1 METTR
6 ASRLIPD
13 APAPDRPS
21 HLAGIGGGRPVLQGA
36 TMSNSSQPPPSAVP
50 SSPEPDFQEMTDAW
64 WQSRHPGLIQKAAR
78 NQLGP
83 PSELIPRTLA
93 AYRLGLI
100 SCSICLRT
108 RSLWETPGDQRTW
121 IGVPQAISQ
130 LDEARR
136 ILPPEIDGWTYDSL
150 PFVFAKFNRLT
161 ANMIHAAGTTGEYNG
176 ARFGS
181 GPVPGIEL
189 WKELQSLAD
198 DALDEGGRLR
208 PYYELGVALGDFQ
221 LELWDL
227 DQAAVVSNDV
237 GLLPDILPVVERA
250 RQLPRLWSM
259 MQSAPELNPGERA
272 TLYRRLIDQN
282 RDAFCLPTGAVG
294 FRIINELARTLDTR
308 IQEGLQR
315 IALEPT
321 RTGSGQPRGKPS
333 WWKSVLQ
340 LHAEGRLVRDVAR
353 QAKHLIKILDA
364 FEEDGWPRKIDDPL
378 PKGPNVL
385 RLQDAVEQL
394 NKGHTTIRFRT
405 HNGRSVTWEWV
416 PPPELPGELPVE
428 LPV

>member
-1 METTR
+1 
-6 ASRLIPD
+6 
-13 APAPDRPS
+13 
-21 HLAGIGGGRPVLQGA
+21 
-36 TMSNSSQPPPSAVP
+36 MSNSSQPPPSAVP
-50 SSPEPDFQEMTDAW
+50 SSPEPDFQELTDAW
-64 WQSRHPGLIQKAAR
+64 WQSLHGGLIRNAAR
-78 NQLGP
+78 NRPGP
-83 PSELIPRTLA
+83 RPKLITWPVA
-93 AYRLGLI
+93 AFRLGLG
-100 SCSICLRT
+100 SRSIWIRNK
-108 RSLWETPGDQRTW
+108 SLWESPGDQRTW
-121 IGVPQAISQ
+121 IGVPQAIGR

-136 ILPPEIDGWTYDSL
+136 ALPPEIAGWTYDSL

-161 ANMIHAAGTTGEYNG
+161 AALIQAARTAGQYDG

-189 WKELQSLAD
+189 WKELRSLAD

-208 PYYELGVALGDFQ
+208 AFYELGVALGEYQ

-227 DQAAVVSNDV
+227 DQAAVLSDDL
-237 GLLPDILPVVERA
+237 GRLPDILPVVERV
-250 RQLPRLWSM
+250 RQLPEVDVRRIPVLRAM
-259 MQSAPELNPGERA
+259 VRSAPELNPGERA
-272 TLYRRLIDQN
+272 TFYRRLIDEN
-282 RDAFCLPTGAVG
+282 RDAFCLRTGAVG
-294 FRIINELARTLDTR
+294 FSTINELAQTLDTR

-321 RTGSGQPRGKPS
+321 RTGSGQRREKP
-333 WWKSVLQ
+333 WWRRSVLQ

-353 QAKHLIKILDA
+353 QAKHMIKILDA

-394 NKGHTTIRFRT
+394 NKGQTTIRFRT

-416 PPPELPGELPVE
+416 TAPELPGELPVE